1 MNPVPSEV
9 DIMGVYWPP
18 LLIAVTLG
26 TIAMVV
32 TVALLNR
39 HRLSRYLFFPELVMF
54 SLILFYT
61 SIIGTLLIPI

>member
-1 MNPVPSEV
+1 MNTVPSEV

-32 TVALLNR
+32 TVSLLNR
-39 HRLSRYLFFPELVMF
+39 HRLSRFFFYPELVML
-54 SLILFYT
+54 SLIFLYT
-61 SIIGTLLIPI
+61 SIIGTFLIPI